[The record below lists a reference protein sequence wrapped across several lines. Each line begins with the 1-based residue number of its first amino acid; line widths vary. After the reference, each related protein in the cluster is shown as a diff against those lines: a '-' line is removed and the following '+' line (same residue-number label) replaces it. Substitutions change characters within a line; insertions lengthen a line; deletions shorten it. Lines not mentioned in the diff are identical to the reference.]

1 MFGCWLICWWV
12 LKEAPLTINE
22 SLAFLKKIFSTNR
35 TGFSQTGGF
44 KRPNDSPNSPP
55 KIAVA
60 QELRD
65 QQGKTSSECPGDVM
79 SFGVAM
85 VFWPTFKVSGMT
97 YGMTRWAMSEPG

>member
-1 MFGCWLICWWV
+1 M
-12 LKEAPLTINE
+12 
-22 SLAFLKKIFSTNR
+22 
-35 TGFSQTGGF
+35 
-44 KRPNDSPNSPP
+44 
-55 KIAVA
+55 A

-97 YGMTRWAMSEPG
+97 WNDPLGNVGTRLSTLQLQLQEREAGDWDGAIVLPGPDGVG

>member
-1 MFGCWLICWWV
+1 
-12 LKEAPLTINE
+12 
-22 SLAFLKKIFSTNR
+22 
-35 TGFSQTGGF
+35 
-44 KRPNDSPNSPP
+44 
-55 KIAVA
+55 VA